1 MDSRRWASGSSA
13 WVSAPHWVTRT
24 WGWNDSSSDGTTAWK
39 ARSQPASAV
48 PGGGATFTE
57 EPAAAPSPYSDAGW
71 LRAFHAVVP
80 SLLESFQPQV
90 LVTQCGADT
99 HAEDPL
105 AHLRLSIDGHRT
117 IY

>member
-39 ARSQPASAV
+39 ARSQPASEY
-48 PGGGATFTE
+48 GEG
-57 EPAAAPSPYSDAGW
+57 AAAGSSVNVAPPPGTADAGW